1 MDPNLFAVDW
11 ERAFEVFVAIV
22 LASFLMERALS
33 VIFENRLFIQKA
45 KDKGLKEF
53 IALALGIFIAVYWDF
68 DAVSVIL
75 VKNSNSLPGKIITGA
90 VIAGGSKASIKLFRD
105 VMGLR
110 SLAEDARIK
119 AEQKKNK
126 PANS

>member
-45 KDKGLKEF
+45 KDKGLKEP
-53 IALALGIFIAVYWDF
+53 AKSDKKESP
-68 DAVSVIL
+68 VS
-75 VKNSNSLPGKIITGA
+75 KKIP
-90 VIAGGSKASIKLFRD
+90 KAKTKTKKKL
-105 VMGLR
+105 
-110 SLAEDARIK
+110 
-119 AEQKKNK
+119 
-126 PANS
+126 